1 MARQLPPE
9 NSFVWNCDQGEL
21 KLFYYC
27 DGSCLYNDEKV
38 LMCCLQ
44 RSTKIYEKVY

>member
-21 KLFYYC
+21 KLFYCKFHYFKYFTMF
-27 DGSCLYNDEKV
+27 DNV
-38 LMCCLQ
+38 
-44 RSTKIYEKVY
+44 